1 MRLSTLKRL
10 PDKLGIAFSGG
21 VDSSVLL
28 EVARKLK
35 KDITLLTFDHD
46 DKTSSDEIIFAKEV
60 SLKFNIPLLV
70 GSTTDIYPKG
80 TSKEAFWSRSRN
92 NWFKSLDMPVA
103 TGHNLNDA
111 SEWYLMTSLT
121 GNGGYYMD
129 YSNENVIRP
138 FLTTPKSDIMDYAKH
153 HQVIHINDKTND
165 DIHFNKR
172 NRVRIELMP
181 KVLEINN
188 GFLNTVKRNIIR
200 KTQ

>member
-1 MRLSTLKRL
+1 MRLPTLKKL
-10 PDKLGIAFSGG
+10 PQKLGIAFSGG

-28 EVARKLK
+28 EVARKLNK
-35 KDITLLTFDHD
+35 EITLLTFDHQ
-46 DKTSSDEIIFAKEV
+46 DKTSSDEISFAREV
-60 SLKFNIPLLV
+60 SLRYNIPLLV
-70 GSTTDIYPKG
+70 GSTTEIYPKG

-103 TGHNLNDA
+103 TGHNLDDA

-138 FLTTPKSDIMDYAKH
+138 LLTTTKKDIVDFAKH
-153 HQVIHINDKTND
+153 HQVVHIHDKTND

-181 KVLEINN
+181 KVLEINV